1 MTINFKSNYG
11 YEEKKCSPLAVGATV
26 GAIATAGT
34 VAGLT
39 LKKANQGEKYLS
51 KDTFTNAAKDYAE
64 TSKTWTEKLLK
75 KIKKENWAESV
86 SKASNKKAGL
96 ITAGAELLIT
106 ALLSAGICKLV
117 SKN

>member
-26 GAIATAGT
+26 GTIATAGT
-34 VAGLT
+34 LAGLT
-39 LKKANQGEKYLS
+39 LKKANRGEKYFS
-51 KDTFTNAAKDYAE
+51 KDTLTKSGNDYAE
-64 TSKTWTEKLLK
+64 TAKKWAEKGLK
-75 KIKKENWAESV
+75 KVKKENWAESV

-96 ITAGAELLIT
+96 IAAGAELLVT
-106 ALLSAGICKLV
+106 ALLSGIICKLV